1 MNNILRSVLMRR
13 STYQFDSRPIRDE
26 ELMDIL
32 EEGKLLS
39 NAENN
44 EAWHFTVLQNR
55 ALLKRLSDAHEKLI
69 AREHEGLKKDSAA
82 GRVSSHMLLDV
93 PMLLIISGRKDV
105 KYAEDAA
112 NMVFGSMML
121 IAEKYGIGVCWLN
134 SAPELFSTEEGK
146 KVLEQMG
153 IPVDY
158 MPLCVGAFGYKR
170 SAALPDILA
179 AGDNVINI
187 VK

>member
-44 EAWHFTVLQNR
+44 DAWHFTVLQNR
-55 ALLKRLSDAHEKLI
+55 ALLTRLSDAHEKLI
-69 AREHEGLKKDSAA
+69 AREHEGLKKDSASGGA
-82 GRVSSHMLLDV
+82 GSRMFLDV

-121 IAEKYGIGVCWLN
+121 VAEKYGIGVCWLN
-134 SAPELFSTEEGK
+134 SAPELFSTEDGR

-158 MPLCVGAFGYKR
+158 LPLCVGAFGYKR
-170 SAALPDILA
+170 SAGLPDILTL
-179 AGDNVINI
+179 GDNIINI